1 MAKRTSRNGFYPS
14 SFCPSLVSFLS
25 PLFAL
30 WIRNVITVGKL
41 GKGERGDERTRI
53 PRILATL
60 LRRRSRFAILQSAL
74 SERYFCMEKEGFSRN
89 VIPREM
95 EFESIAGTNKFWQDL
110 LLEIVLLGQ
119 SADTFYEI
127 CWNHHRFSS
136 IKIEGV
142 EGLLI
147 DPLLLIREIGYQ
159 LINEYRIS
167 DMINL
172 YYIPTKRI
180 TDKILSKCPSV

>member
-41 GKGERGDERTRI
+41 GKGKRRDERTRI

-89 VIPREM
+89 VIPWEM
-95 EFESIAGTNKFWQDL
+95 EFESIAGTNKFWRVDL
-110 LLEIVLLGQ
+110 SLEIVLLV
-119 SADTFYEI
+119 
-127 CWNHHRFSS
+127 CRHVLRNLLKPPS
-136 IKIEGV
+136 ISFDKNRRRRRIANRSV
-142 EGLLI
+142 ALNSRNWI
-147 DPLLLIREIGYQ
+147 PINKWISNIGYDQ
-159 LINEYRIS
+159 FILYSNETNYW
-167 DMINL
+167 
-172 YYIPTKRI
+172 
-180 TDKILSKCPSV
+180 

>member
-41 GKGERGDERTRI
+41 GKGKRGDERTRI

-74 SERYFCMEKEGFSRN
+74 SERYFCMEKEGFSKN
-89 VIPREM
+89 VILREM
-95 EFESIAGTNKFWQDL
+95 EFESIAGTNKFWRVDL
-110 LLEIVLLGQ
+110 LLEIVLLVCRHVLRNLLKPP
-119 SADTFYEI
+119 FP
-127 CWNHHRFSS
+127 S

-167 DMINL
+167 DTINL

-180 TDKILSKCPSV
+180 TDKIFSKCPSV